1 MTDLPD
7 ESSGNLIR
15 SSRWNSL
22 LDKIE
27 DAEDTDVRIRGRY
40 SSWGTTIVLTHA
52 SFATIYTPAFTGTLR
67 GRTLSVGTT
76 VALTKASFQDAAI
89 GTLTVQG
96 GTARARI
103 FSAGTVVGLTS
114 GSFGTLVQGNVRGRI
129 ITAGTFVG
137 LTTGSFLSLTAR
149 TSRFEL
155 FDEFWGSSLDT
166 KWSTTLTDGGTIS
179 VNTGGGN
186 GNGQL
191 LFATSTTSGSDAR
204 LHTGSVRTIN
214 RTSLAV
220 FEARIFPNVATQIRY
235 NVGLVES
242 DHDPTGAPAGT
253 NDHAVF
259 RVVAGA
265 SAASTLCSTSD
276 NTTQSASNTIDNI
289 SGDWVKYRIE
299 LDAAEV
305 RFYIN
310 GILRVTKVTNLPDAS
325 TNLMPFIGLD
335 VPLSTTT
342 RQLNVDYIY
351 VSQVRN

>member
-52 SFATIYTPAFTGTLR
+52 SFSTIYTPAFTGTLR
-67 GRTLSVGTT
+67 GRTLSAGTV
-76 VALTKASFQDAAI
+76 VAITKASFVEAAI
-89 GTLTVQG
+89 TTLTGLG
-96 GTARARI
+96 GTTRGRI
-103 FSAGTVVGLTS
+103 FS
-114 GSFGTLVQGNVRGRI
+114 
-129 ITAGTFVG
+129 AGTFVG

-204 LHTGSVRTIN
+204 LHTGSIRTIN

-259 RVVAGA
+259 RVAAGA

-276 NTTQSASNTIDNI
+276 NTTQSATNTIDNI

-299 LDAAEV
+299 LDSAEV

-310 GILRVTKVTNLPDAS
+310 DVLRVTKVTNLPGAG
-325 TNLMPFIGLD
+325 TNLMPFVGLD